1 MDFAQVGKGLQELL
15 GLERQA
21 VAIAFLD
28 RAPAGVPRVKASQ
41 PASCSYW
48 RLASDGEVFYTTTDD
63 HQGCVIGAYTHNVAL
78 SPEKNTELNLMLGQM
93 IGMKYIRQEEIA
105 QIPHN
110 KEPFQVAVYSP
121 LALSPCEPQVVVVR
135 GSARQVMVLAE
146 ATARAGIVSGAPTIR
161 PTCAF
166 LPGTIQTGN
175 ANPSFACIGNR
186 VYSDMA
192 DDELYYAIPGSRV
205 GEVVDQL
212 ETIVSA
218 NQTLEGFHQTRC
230 SCA

>member
-15 GLERQA
+15 GLQRQA

-28 RAPAGVPRVKASQ
+28 KAPAGVARVKAPQ

-78 SPEKNTELNLMLGQM
+78 SPEKSTELNSMLGQM
-93 IGMKYIRQEEIA
+93 IGMKYIREEEIA

-121 LALSPCEPQVVVVR
+121 LTLSPCEPQVVVVR

-146 ATARAGIVSGAPTIR
+146 ATARAGIASSAPTIR

-192 DDELYYAIPGSRV
+192 DDELYYAIPGARV

-218 NQTLEGFHQTRC
+218 NQTLEGFHQARC